1 MSSTVNDGPYG
12 RYAGYGQS
20 RERPAPRR
28 GPSVGGAALIILGLL
43 AGMWVLEFVDQAS
56 GNALDLYGIEAR
68 EIDGLPGILAAP
80 FLHGG
85 WEHLIS
91 NSLPFAILG
100 FLVLLG
106 GFARWLLSS
115 LISIISSGLT
125 AWFLTPPDTIILGAS
140 GLIFGW
146 LTYLIVRGLWSRQAS
161 QVVIG
166 VVVLFGYGGLIWGVL
181 PGAAGISWQAH
192 LGGAVGGVLA
202 AWLLH
207 RRSPARRASGYGP
220 GATGW

>member
-1 MSSTVNDGPYG
+1 VSSSYDGPYS
-12 RYAGYGQS
+12 RYGGYGTYG
-20 RERPAPRR
+20 RPQPVRPVRR
-28 GPSVGGAALIILGLL
+28 GPSVGMSALIIAALL

-56 GNALDLYGIEAR
+56 GNALDPYGIWAR
-68 EIDGLPGILAAP
+68 DVDGLPGIFSAP

-91 NSLPFAILG
+91 NSLPFAVLG

-106 GFARWLLSS
+106 GVARWLLSS
-115 LISIISSGLT
+115 LISIVGSGLT
-125 AWFLTPPDTIILGAS
+125 AWFLTPANTVILGAS

-146 LTYLIVRGLWSRQAS
+146 LTYLILRGLWSRQAS

-166 VVVLFGYGGLIWGVL
+166 VIVLFVYGGLIWGVL

-192 LGGAVGGVLA
+192 LGGAVGGAVA

-207 RRSPARRASGYGP
+207 RRSTRP
-220 GATGW
+220 GFTA